1 MESKNK
7 AVVYEQLCNMIA
19 RRFALTILHL
29 KLITGKYVTAKFHL
43 TKAGIHG
50 IRAINKDGL
59 Q

>member
-1 MESKNK
+1 MMESKNK

-19 RRFALTILHL
+19 RRFPLTILHL
-29 KLITGKYVTAKFHL
+29 KLITGKYVTAKFL

-50 IRAINKDGL
+50 IRVINKDGL